1 MTTTPNAL
9 EHTVALPLPKILGGL
24 TAAYSVAVLV
34 SPKVLAGPTELAPGG
49 KVTRGVAALSRG
61 VAARDL
67 ASGLAMVLAPTPQ
80 AQRTA
85 IAVRVLSDLGDT
97 VVFGTSLPS
106 KSARRKAAAVGILW
120 GGLCAASALTI
131 ED

>member
-1 MTTTPNAL
+1 MTNPL
-9 EHTVALPLPKILGGL
+9 EHLERAVALPLPKILGGL

-34 SPKVLAGPTELAPGG
+34 SPKVLAGPTELASGG
-49 KVTRGVAALSRG
+49 RVTRGVGALSRA

-97 VVFGTSLPS
+97 VVFGPSLPS
-106 KSARRKAAAVGILW
+106 ASARRKAAAVGVLW
-120 GGLCAASALTI
+120 GGLCAASVLTI

>member
-1 MTTTPNAL
+1 M
-9 EHTVALPLPKILGGL
+9 ALPLPQILGGL
-24 TAAYSVAVLV
+24 TAAYGAAVLV

-49 KVTRGVAALSRG
+49 KVTRAVGALSRG
-61 VAARDL
+61 VGARDV

-85 IAVRVLSDLGDT
+85 IAVRVLSDLGD
-97 VVFGTSLPS
+97 VLIFGSSLPS
-106 KSARRKAAAVGILW
+106 TSARRKAAAVGVLW